1 MALLLWLG
9 SQLSSYLSNVSILA
23 VFLTVF
29 TLVLDFTKRRR
40 KWSRYPPGPTSL
52 PFIGTMLSVD
62 FQNPHLSFNK
72 LQKKFGNVFNLQNC
86 WTNMV
91 VLNGYKAVKEALVHR
106 SEDFA
111 DRPDVPIYEH
121 LGYGSKA
128 EGKSLGNGQSLL
140 TLAQGTLGR
149 WKIL

>member
-29 TLVLDFTKRRR
+29 TLVLDFMKRRR

-72 LQKKFGNVFNLQNC
+72 VSAGP
-86 WTNMV
+86 
-91 VLNGYKAVKEALVHR
+91 R
-106 SEDFA
+106 
-111 DRPDVPIYEH
+111 R
-121 LGYGSKA
+121 
-128 EGKSLGNGQSLL
+128 
-140 TLAQGTLGR
+140 
-149 WKIL
+149 